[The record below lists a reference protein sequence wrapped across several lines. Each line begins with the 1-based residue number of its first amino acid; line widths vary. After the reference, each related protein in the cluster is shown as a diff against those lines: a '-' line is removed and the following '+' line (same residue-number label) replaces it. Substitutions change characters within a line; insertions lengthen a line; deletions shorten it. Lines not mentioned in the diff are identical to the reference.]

1 LLGKFIKVLGSVAR
15 LSLTR
20 TVEVIK
26 HQVHVFLLLDLQVVA
41 DLYVAVHLYFYVSVS
56 LSTQRSRFVKLT
68 LPILLLQLH
77 ATPLGLARDR
87 VAVGLLMLL
96 SHIKLLTVFE
106 QRLLLPIRNVKCVAT
121 SVLRV
126 LITVYIVF
134 SLKVFIGIYLLT
146 VVYALR

>member
-1 LLGKFIKVLGSVAR
+1 LLGLFIKVLGSIAR

-87 VAVGLLMLL
+87 VAVGLLMFL
-96 SHIKLLTVFE
+96 SHIKLLTVLE

-121 SVLRV
+121 SVLGV
-126 LITVYIVF
+126 LISVYIVF

-146 VVYALR
+146 VVDALR